1 MGRTAVTVRPYEYPS
16 EPHRRRH
23 GPFGYTYYPTY
34 LPWLKD
40 EFSFRCVYCL
50 KRIVWAPTDQ
60 WVVDHL
66 ISCAEAPDMECE
78 YDNLVLACQFC
89 NGRKGPKRVPDPCRV
104 AYGRCLRVEEDG
116 RITVIGRPGNILI
129 KVLRLNHPWL
139 VEQRRNQIKILA
151 TLARANQE
159 LFNQLMGYPLDLCD
173 LRKLRNPG
181 NRRPDGLQNCHFA
194 RRERGELPAVY

>member
-1 MGRTAVTVRPYEYPS
+1 MGATAVTARPYEYPS

-23 GPFGYTYYPTY
+23 GPAGYMEYSSY

-60 WVVDHL
+60 WVVDHVVPL
-66 ISCAEAPDMECE
+66 AEASDLECE

-89 NGRKGPKRVPDPCRV
+89 NGRKGRKRLPDPCRV

-116 RITVIGRPGNILI
+116 SITAIGRPGDRLI
-129 KVLRLNHPWL
+129 KVLRLNHPWQ
-139 VEQRRNQIKILA
+139 VEQRRNLIKILA
-151 TLARANQE
+151 ALARVDRE
-159 LFNQLMGYPLDLCD
+159 LFNRLMGYPQDLCD
-173 LRKLRNPG
+173 LRKLKNPD
-181 NRRPDGLQNCHFA
+181 NRRPEGLQNCHFA
-194 RRERGELPAVY
+194 RRERGELPPVY

>member
-1 MGRTAVTVRPYEYPS
+1 MGRAAVTVQPYEYAS

-23 GPFGYTYYPTY
+23 GPAGYTEYSSY

-60 WVVDHL
+60 WVVDHS
-66 ISCAEAPDMECE
+66 ISRAEAPELECE

-89 NGRKGPKRVPDPCRV
+89 NGRKGSNRVPDPSRV

-116 RITVIGRPGNILI
+116 TIAAIGEDGSGNRLI
-129 KVLRLNHPWL
+129 NVLRLNHPWQ
-139 VEQRRNQIKILA
+139 VEQRRNLIKILA
-151 TLARANQE
+151 RVDQE
-159 LFNQLMGYPLDLCD
+159 LFIQLMGYPSDLCD
-173 LRKLRNPG
+173 LRKLRNPD

-194 RRERGELPAVY
+194 RRERCELPAVY